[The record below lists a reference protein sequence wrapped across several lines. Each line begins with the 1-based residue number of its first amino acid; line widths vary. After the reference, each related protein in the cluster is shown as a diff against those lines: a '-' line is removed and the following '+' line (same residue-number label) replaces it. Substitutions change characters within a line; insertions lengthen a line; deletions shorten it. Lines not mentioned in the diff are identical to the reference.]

1 MARVDV
7 TITTMSSITIELYD
21 ALKSAGVS
29 EEQAR
34 KAAEAVSGSREATT
48 KSDLVAFGIRL
59 IKWLVGIFGAQTV
72 IILTLISWMLSAQ

>member
-1 MARVDV
+1 
-7 TITTMSSITIELYD
+7 MSSITIELYD

-34 KAAEAVSGSREATT
+34 KAAEAVSGSIEVTT
-48 KSDLVAFGIRL
+48 KSDLIALEIRL
-59 IKWLVGIFGAQTV
+59 IKWMIGILGAQAA

>member
-48 KSDLVAFGIRL
+48 KSDLVALEIRL
-59 IKWLVGIFGAQTV
+59 IKWMIGILGAQAA